1 MANSSS
7 RPLAAT
13 TALVAWSAL
22 VLQYV
27 LLIRATW
34 YDPGPALGSLRYI
47 SFFTILSNILVA
59 LTTTFALRGGRSAV
73 GGFFAGARA
82 RGGVALC
89 IGITSCIYFFLLAA
103 TWAPQG
109 AQLLADVAMHYAVPA
124 LYLLWWAACVP
135 HGRLS
140 WSDPL
145 RWLAFPLAYLA
156 SILLRGRWLHEY
168 PYPFID
174 VDALGLAVA
183 ARNALGVGV
192 LFLAFGFVVVAFDR
206 LARRSA

>member
-1 MANSSS
+1 MEKPFS

-13 TALVAWSAL
+13 TAMVAWCAL

-27 LLIRATW
+27 LLIRMTW
-34 YDPGPALGSLRYI
+34 YAPGPALGSLRYI

-59 LTTTFALRGGRSAV
+59 LTTTFALRGGQSAL
-73 GGFFAGARA
+73 GGFFASARA
-82 RGGVALC
+82 RGSVALY
-89 IGITSCIYFFLLAA
+89 IGITLCIYFFVLAA

-135 HGRLS
+135 HGGLA

-156 SILLRGRWLHEY
+156 WVLLRGGWLHEY

-174 VDALGLAVA
+174 ADALGLAVA
-183 ARNALGVGV
+183 ARNALGIGA
-192 LFLAFGFVVVAFDR
+192 LFLAFGFAVVAFDR